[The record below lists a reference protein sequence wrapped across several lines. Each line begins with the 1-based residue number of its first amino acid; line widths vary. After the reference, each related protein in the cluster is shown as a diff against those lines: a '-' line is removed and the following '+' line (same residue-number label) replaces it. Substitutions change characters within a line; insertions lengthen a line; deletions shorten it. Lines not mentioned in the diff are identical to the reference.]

1 MPIREDF
8 VQIGEKYMHP
18 SCWTCK
24 DCKAVVT
31 KETHGVF
38 RNEVYC
44 LPCIEKW
51 TNQDEDLKAKAAHDK
66 LQARLEAMKLKKAQ
80 GSTQK
85 QTRMLKPG
93 EKLSYAELKAATDLP
108 SNIDTNK
115 KEDYLSDAEF
125 ASLFKV
131 SRADFERTP
140 KWKKDK
146 IKKELGLF

>member
-1 MPIREDF
+1 
-8 VQIGEKYMHP
+8 
-18 SCWTCK
+18 
-24 DCKAVVT
+24 
-31 KETHGVF
+31 
-38 RNEVYC
+38 VYC

-115 KEDYLSDAEF
+115 KEDYLSDADF

-131 SRADFERTP
+131 SRAEFERTP